1 MKQLFAT
8 TARGFE
14 ELLKVELTDLGAM
27 NCQITQGGVHFHAD
41 EETQYRVLLW
51 TRLASRILLPIV
63 TCKVYSD
70 LDLYS
75 AVVGQ
80 NWLDYFDEKVHFMV
94 DFNGTN
100 REIRHTQFGAMRV
113 KDGIV
118 DYFER
123 VGKPRPNVDKS
134 QPDIRIHAY
143 LNREELVISLDLSGE
158 ALHMRGYRED
168 TGKAPLRET
177 LAAAIV
183 LRSGWQLGTPLVDP
197 MCGSGTLLI
206 EAAQMQA
213 NIAPQL
219 HRLHWGFDF
228 WKGHNQQ
235 SWDKVKGEAI
245 ELAEQT
251 FNQNQK
257 ANFYG
262 CDLDHRVL
270 QKAKRNAQNAGVAH
284 LIQWQQGDVAA
295 LKNPFVEAKGTV
307 ICNPPYGER
316 LGTTPALIALYSVF
330 GQRLKQQFAD
340 WNVSIFSGE
349 PALLDCLRLR
359 SHRQFKAK
367 NGPLDCVQKNYH
379 ISPRTTASEENTQNL
394 PEIDRTLTSAQVAVD
409 FANRLQKNS
418 KKIEKWAKQQGINA
432 YRLYDADLPEY
443 NLAVDR
449 YDDHIVVQEYA
460 APKNIDENKARQ
472 RLLDAVTATL
482 QVTGVETNKL
492 ILKVR
497 QKQKGTNQYE
507 KLANKGDYFY
517 VNEYGAKLW
526 VNLTDYLDTGL
537 FLDHRLTRKM
547 LGEMAKGKDVLNL
560 FAYTGSATV
569 HMALGGAKSTTT
581 VDMSNTYLNWAEQ
594 NLLLNELEGKQHK
607 LIQADCL
614 QWLARCDRQFDLI
627 FVDPPTFSNSKRMED
642 SWDVQRDH
650 IKLMTQLKR
659 ILRPNGTIVFSN
671 NKRGFKMDLEG
682 LSALGLSAVD
692 ITAKTLPLDF
702 ERNKQIHNCWV
713 VRLKADL

>member
-14 ELLKVELTDLGAM
+14 ELLKSELTELGA
-27 NCQITQGGVHFHAD
+27 QDAKVAQGGVHYWAD
-41 EETQYRVLLW
+41 DETLYRTLLW
-51 TRLASRILLPIV
+51 SRLSSRILLPIV
-63 TCKVYSD
+63 QAKVFSD

-75 AVVGQ
+75 AVVGV
-80 NWLDYFDEKVHFMV
+80 NWLDYFDEKVHFFV

-100 REIRHTQFGAMRV
+100 QEIRHTQFGAMRV

-123 VGKPRPNVDKS
+123 HGLARPNVDKE

-143 LNREELVISLDLSGE
+143 LNRDDVVLSLDLSGD

-183 LRSGWQLGTPLVDP
+183 LRSGWQKGTPLVDP

-206 EAAQMQA
+206 EAAQMEAQ
-213 NIAPQL
+213 IAPQL
-219 HRLHWGFDF
+219 YRLHWGFDF
-228 WKGHNQQ
+228 WQGHNQAA
-235 SWDKVKGEAI
+235 WEKVKEEALA
-245 ELAEQT
+245 LAEAEKQRE
-251 FNQNQK
+251 N
-257 ANFYG
+257 APHFYG
-262 CDLDHRVL
+262 FDLDHRVL
-270 QKAKRNAQNAGVAH
+270 QKAKQNAKNAGVAH
-284 LIQWQQGDVAA
+284 LMQWQQGDVAA
-295 LKNPFVEAKGTV
+295 IKNPSPNLAGTV

-330 GQRLKQQFAD
+330 GQGLKQQFAG
-340 WNVSIFSGE
+340 WNASIFSGE
-349 PALLDCLRLR
+349 PSLLDCLRLR

-379 ISPRTTASEENTQNL
+379 IAERADQSAVENAL
-394 PEIDRTLTSAQVAVD
+394 EFDRTSSVTSEVAVD
-409 FANRLQKNS
+409 FANRLQKNI
-418 KKIEKWAKQQGINA
+418 KKIEKWAKQQGLDA

-449 YDDHIVVQEYA
+449 YADHIVVQEYA

-472 RLLDAVTATL
+472 RLLDAVNATL
-482 QVTGVETNKL
+482 NVTGIETNKL

-507 KLANKGDYFY
+507 KLANKGEYFY

-547 LGEMAKGKDVLNL
+547 LGEMAQGKDFLNL

-569 HMALGGAKSTTT
+569 HTALGKAKSTTT

-594 NLLLNELEGKQHK
+594 NLLLNGIEGKQHK

-614 QWLARCDRQFDLI
+614 QWLEKCDRQFDLI

-650 IKLMTQLKR
+650 IKLMTNLKR

-671 NKRGFKMDLEG
+671 NKRGFKMDFAKLEE
-682 LSALGLSAVD
+682 LGLSAVE
-692 ITAKTLPLDF
+692 ISHKTLPLDF
-702 ERNKQIHNCWV
+702 ERNKQIHNCWLV
-713 VRLKADL
+713 TLK

>member
-14 ELLKVELTDLGAM
+14 ELLKSELTDLGARDAKV
-27 NCQITQGGVHFHAD
+27 TQGGVHYWAD
-41 EETQYRVLLW
+41 DETLYRTLLW
-51 TRLASRILLPIV
+51 SRLSSRILLPIV
-63 TCKVYSD
+63 QAKVFSD

-75 AVVGQ
+75 AVVGV
-80 NWLDYFDEKVHFMV
+80 NWLDYFDEKVHFFV

-100 REIRHTQFGAMRV
+100 QEIRHTQFGAMRV

-123 VGKPRPNVDKS
+123 HGRARPNVDKE

-143 LNREELVISLDLSGE
+143 LNRDDVVLSLDLSGD
-158 ALHMRGYRED
+158 ALHIRGYRED

-183 LRSGWQLGTPLVDP
+183 LRSGWQKGTPLVDP

-206 EAAQMQA
+206 EAAQMEAQ
-213 NIAPQL
+213 IAPQL
-219 HRLHWGFDF
+219 YRLHWGFDF
-228 WKGHNQQ
+228 WQGHNQVA
-235 SWDKVKGEAI
+235 WEKVKEEALA
-245 ELAEQT
+245 LAEAEKQRE
-251 FNQNQK
+251 NLPH
-257 ANFYG
+257 FYG
-262 CDLDHRVL
+262 FDLDHRVL
-270 QKAKRNAQNAGVAH
+270 QKAKQNAKNAGVAH
-284 LIQWQQGDVAA
+284 LMQWQQGDVAA
-295 LKNPFVEAKGTV
+295 IKNPSPNVAGTV

-330 GQRLKQQFAD
+330 GQRLKQRFAG
-340 WNVSIFSGE
+340 WNASIFSGE
-349 PALLDCLRLR
+349 PSLLDCLRLR

-367 NGPLDCVQKNYH
+367 NGPLDCVQKNYQ
-379 ISPRTTASEENTQNL
+379 IAERAEQSAVENAL
-394 PEIDRTLTSAQVAVD
+394 EFDRTSSVSSEVAVD
-409 FANRLQKNS
+409 FANRLQKNI
-418 KKIEKWAKQQGINA
+418 KKIEKWAKQQGLDA

-449 YDDHIVVQEYA
+449 YADHIVVQEYA

-472 RLLDAVTATL
+472 RLLDAVNATL
-482 QVTGVETNKL
+482 NVTGIETNKL

-507 KLANKGDYFY
+507 KLANKGEYFY

-547 LGEMAKGKDVLNL
+547 LGEMAQGKDFLNL

-569 HMALGGAKSTTT
+569 HAALGGAKSTTT

-594 NLLLNELEGKQHK
+594 NLLLNDIEGKQHK

-614 QWLARCDRQFDLI
+614 QWLEKCDRQFDLI

-650 IKLMTQLKR
+650 IKLMTNLKR

-671 NKRGFKMDLEG
+671 NKRGFKMDFVGLE
-682 LSALGLSAVD
+682 ALGLSAVE
-692 ITAKTLPLDF
+692 ISRKTLPLDF

-713 VRLKADL
+713 VQAK

>member
-1 MKQLFAT
+1 
-8 TARGFE
+8 
-14 ELLKVELTDLGAM
+14 
-27 NCQITQGGVHFHAD
+27 
-41 EETQYRVLLW
+41 
-51 TRLASRILLPIV
+51 
-63 TCKVYSD
+63 
-70 LDLYS
+70 
-75 AVVGQ
+75 
-80 NWLDYFDEKVHFMV
+80 
-94 DFNGTN
+94 
-100 REIRHTQFGAMRV
+100 MRV

-123 VGKPRPNVDKS
+123 HGLARPNVDKE

-143 LNREELVISLDLSGE
+143 LNRDDVVLSLDLSGD

-183 LRSGWQLGTPLVDP
+183 LRSGWQKGTPLVDP

-206 EAAQMQA
+206 EAAQMEAQ
-213 NIAPQL
+213 IAPQL
-219 HRLHWGFDF
+219 YRLHWGFNF
-228 WKGHNQQ
+228 WQGHNQVA
-235 SWDKVKGEAI
+235 WEKVKEEALA
-245 ELAEQT
+245 LAEAEKQRE
-251 FNQNQK
+251 NPPH
-257 ANFYG
+257 FYG
-262 CDLDHRVL
+262 FDLDHRVL
-270 QKAKRNAQNAGVAH
+270 QKAKQNAKNAGVAH
-284 LIQWQQGDVAA
+284 LMQWQQGDVAA
-295 LKNPFVEAKGTV
+295 IKNPSPNVAGTV

-316 LGTTPALIALYSVF
+316 LDTTPALIALYSVF
-330 GQRLKQQFAD
+330 GQRLKQQFAG
-340 WNVSIFSGE
+340 WNASIFSGE
-349 PALLDCLRLR
+349 PSLLDCLRLR

-367 NGPLDCVQKNYH
+367 NGPLDCVQKNYQ
-379 ISPRTTASEENTQNL
+379 IAERAEQSAVENAL
-394 PEIDRTLTSAQVAVD
+394 EFDRTSSVTSEVALD
-409 FANRLQKNS
+409 FANRLQKNI
-418 KKIEKWAKQQGINA
+418 KKIEKWAKQQGLDA

-449 YDDHIVVQEYA
+449 YADHIVVQEYA

-472 RLLDAVTATL
+472 RLLDAVNAIL
-482 QVTGVETNKL
+482 QVTGIETNKL

-507 KLANKGDYFY
+507 KLANKGEYFY

-547 LGEMAKGKDVLNL
+547 LGEMSQGKDFLNL

-569 HMALGGAKSTTT
+569 HAALGKAKSTTT

-594 NLLLNELEGKQHK
+594 NLLLNDIEGKQHK

-614 QWLARCDRQFDLI
+614 QWLEKCDRQFDLI

-650 IKLMTQLKR
+650 IKLMTNLKR

-671 NKRGFKMDLEG
+671 NKRGFKMDFAKLEE
-682 LSALGLSAVD
+682 LGLSAVE
-692 ITAKTLPLDF
+692 ISHKTLPLDF
-702 ERNKQIHNCWV
+702 ERNKQIHNCWLV
-713 VRLKADL
+713 TLK

>member
-14 ELLKVELTDLGAM
+14 ELLKVELTELGATE
-27 NCQITQGGVHFHAD
+27 CKIAQGGVHFQAD
-41 EETQYRVLLW
+41 DETLYRSLLW
-51 TRLASRILLPIV
+51 SRLASRILLPIV
-63 TCKVYSD
+63 NGKVYSD

-75 AVVGQ
+75 IVTGQ
-80 NWLDYFDEKVHFMV
+80 DWLSYFDEKATFFV

-100 REIRHTQFGAMRV
+100 QEIRHTQFGAMRV
-113 KDGIV
+113 KDAIV

-123 VGKPRPNVDKS
+123 QGKARPNVDKDY
-134 QPDIRIHAY
+134 PDVRIHVY
-143 LNREELVISLDLSGE
+143 LNKEELVVSLDLSGE
-158 ALHMRGYRED
+158 ALHLRGYRED
-168 TGKAPLRET
+168 TGQAPLRET

-183 LRSGWQLGTPLVDP
+183 LRSGWKKGTPLVDP

-206 EAAQMQA
+206 EAAQMEAQ
-213 NIAPQL
+213 IALQL
-219 HRLHWGFDF
+219 HRLHWGFDC
-228 WKGHNQQ
+228 WKGHNQDA
-235 SWDKVKGEAI
+235 WDKVKAEAVQQ
-245 ELAEQT
+245 AET
-251 FNQNQK
+251 YFNQNPK
-257 ANFYG
+257 PHFYG
-262 CDLDHRVL
+262 FDLDHRVL
-270 QKAKRNAQNAGVAH
+270 KKAQKNAQNAGVAH
-284 LIQWQQGDVAA
+284 LIQWKQGDVAA
-295 LKNPFVEAKGTV
+295 LKNPSPDEVGTV

-330 GQRLKQQFAD
+330 GQRLKNEFGG
-340 WNVSIFSGE
+340 WNASIFSSE
-349 PALLDCLRLR
+349 STLLDCLRMR

-367 NGPLDCVQKNYH
+367 NGPLDCVQKNYQ
-379 ISPRTTASEENTQNL
+379 ISERKESAAENPL
-394 PEIDRTLTSAQVAVD
+394 EFDRTSTVAVD
-409 FANRLQKNS
+409 FANRLQKNI
-418 KKIEKWAKQQGINA
+418 KKIEKWAKQQGLDA

-443 NLAVDR
+443 NVAVDR
-449 YDDHIVVQEYA
+449 YGDHIVVQEYA

-482 QVTGVETNKL
+482 QVTGIETNKL

-507 KLANKGDYFY
+507 KLANKGEYFY
-517 VNEYGAKLW
+517 VNEYGAQLW

-547 LGEMAKGKDVLNL
+547 VGEMAKGKDFLNL

-569 HMALGGAKSTTT
+569 HAALGGAKSTTT

-594 NLLLNELEGKQHK
+594 NLILNDIEGKQHK

-614 QWLARCDRQFDLI
+614 QWLEKCDRQFDLI

-650 IKLMTQLKR
+650 IKLMRNLKR

-671 NKRGFKMDLEG
+671 NKRGFKMDFDALDE
-682 LSALGLSAVD
+682 LGLSAVE
-692 ITAKTLPLDF
+692 ISAKTLPLDF

-713 VRLKADL
+713 VTMKA